1 MQKFGRGVHKMGKLE
16 NYVKSAYIHVN
27 LCGGVHE

>member
-1 MQKFGRGVHKMGKLE
+1 MQKFGRGVHKMGIE
-16 NYVKSAYIHVN
+16 NYIKLAYIHVN